1 MEEYLE
7 EYGYHF
13 NKRLFD
19 FAVSMMDERSGNK
32 LKPWDKEKTETFLK
46 NNGISLRYGL
56 GHDAAYVLN
65 MARAD
70 YWGGSISDEQHL
82 ALFVKDYIDDPDGSE
97 TKPFDHFYIDCVAKG
112 IPIFWDEMM

>member
-13 NKRLFD
+13 NKHLFD
-19 FAVSMMDERSGNK
+19 YAVSMMVDRSGK
-32 LKPWDKEKTETFLK
+32 RLQPWDKEKVTTFLK
-46 NNGISLRYGL
+46 NSGINLQNNY

-70 YWGGSISDEQHL
+70 YFGSSISDEPHL
-82 ALFVKDYIDDPDGSE
+82 ALFVRDYIDDPDGSS
-97 TKPFDHFYIDCVAKG
+97 TRAFDEFYINCIGKD
-112 IPIFWDEMM
+112 IPIFWDEMR